1 MDFSTKIEIAK
12 LKGKENWATWK
23 YNVSALLEGAE
34 DALEAVNGTLVKPTP
49 VTGEAGAGD
58 AAVSAYKAALAKY
71 KRTESSARLMLTTNM
86 SEETL
91 KKVMRYTTAHEVWK
105 ELHRLFDGESQNV
118 IYSLC
123 LEFFGLKHSKE
134 DDIPTHMSKI
144 KNLWNEINVEIL
156 KIDPSAKLPEVLLVC
171 KVLDTLDDRY
181 FNFKSSWLMLKQ
193 TEKTIDSLT
202 SHLCDFERNLGS
214 QGSTPEEALVTMPKG
229 RQVKHNKD
237 EQLTCNYCSGKGHR
251 VRKCKKWI
259 RDGRPPKTNQ
269 NTASGS
275 KSNQVLQMT
284 VMDAFSVN
292 CCSIGQDQDRDV
304 WYVDNGAT
312 THIATRRDFFT
323 EFHEFDSGQTVLTAD
338 GTPIHALGQG
348 TVVVES
354 NVNGNKGMITLHE
367 VWLVPS
373 LKKNLFSTLA
383 AQDRVTN
390 SIFIS
395 TARECRL
402 EVAGTTKVVG
412 RRVLKGGLYKLEMKT
427 VTPTKQWAT
436 EVNATEDSG
445 MLQLYHERLA
455 HQDKKH
461 VIRVVKRELGI
472 QLSLDKAKCEGCIF
486 GKSHRKPFGTRERA
500 TAPGELI
507 HADVCGPFTDSV
519 AKNKYFVL
527 FKDDFSSY
535 RMVYFIKQ
543 KSEVKDKLLQML
555 EEAKTAGHVVKT
567 LLTDNGGEF
576 ANEAVLGI
584 LQCRGIK
591 HRMTMPYTPEQNGCS
606 ERENRTLVEAARS
619 IMYARG
625 EMPNVLWA
633 ELINTAAYVLN
644 RTGPTRVDDKS
655 PYELWRGKKPKISH
669 LKIIGSECYVHVPKQ
684 LRKKM
689 GKKAIKGTLIGY
701 EDDDGY
707 RIWSGAKMLKS
718 RDITF
723 NTNNELRF
731 STKIPI
737 LLEGVES
744 NNDNTSVFE
753 QETEP
758 MPELDN
764 NDEHVLE
771 GDRAESQDQV
781 HPNVDIEDID
791 RTESQDQV
799 HFETEDTREI
809 FVDADGEMLEVVEP
823 LQEVEPRYNLRDR
836 SGIRPPK
843 KLEDYVC
850 FVGNES
856 FPETFKEAIQRDD
869 SVEWQ
874 KAMANEMKS
883 LADNKVWKLCE
894 LPPNRKALPCKW
906 VYRIKRNPDGT
917 IDKYKARLVVKGFR
931 QRKGIDYEQTFSPVA
946 RMATIRALLSVSAK
960 ENLYLT
966 QFDVSTAFLNGK
978 LQEEIYMNQPDGYN
992 DGTSRVCLLQRS
1004 LYGLKQ
1010 APRCWN
1016 SCFEEILL
1024 EKGFVQCAAD
1034 SCLFTKKVG
1043 DKKILIT
1050 LYVDDG
1056 LVATTDKDLAEQF
1069 LEDLRSSLKITSK
1082 PASYYLGLEIARR
1095 EDGSI
1100 LIKQESYTKKILERF
1115 GMSQCNPV
1123 STPIEKGSTG
1133 LTSEEERASE
1143 RFPYREAVG
1152 ALAYL
1157 MTGTRPDIAYAVGIV
1172 SRKLENPTKADWL
1185 QVKRIFRYL
1194 KGTTSL
1200 GIEYKPSLTSS
1211 KVIGYSDAD
1220 HGGCADTG
1228 RSTTGVVTYF
1238 CGGAISWLS
1247 KRQQSVSIST
1257 TEAEIVAASE
1267 GAREL
1272 VWLQRIFRQLTDVEE
1287 VPILLVDNEAAIRL
1301 AHNPEFHKRTK
1312 HIRIRHFFVRETVQ
1326 EGLVD
1331 VKKTSSMDQLADIFT
1346 KAVPKPCLQ
1355 RIRDKL
1361 GLRLIDV
1368 GKC

>member
-1 MDFSTKIEIAK
+1 MDWKIEIAK

-34 DALEAVNGTLVKPTP
+34 DALEAVNGTLVEPTP

-58 AAVSAYKAALAKY
+58 VAVSAYKAALAKY

-105 ELHRLFDGESQNV
+105 ELHRLFDGESKN
-118 IYSLC
+118 
-123 LEFFGLKHSKE
+123 E

-144 KNLWNEINVEIL
+144 KNLWNEMNVEIL
-156 KIDPSAKLPEVLLVC
+156 KTDPSAKLPEVLLVC

-181 FNFKSSWLMLKQ
+181 FNFKSSWLMLMQ

-237 EQLTCNYCSGKGHR
+237 EQLTL
-251 VRKCKKWI
+251 RKCKKWI
-259 RDGRPPKTNQ
+259 RDGRPTKTNQ

-304 WYVDNGAT
+304 WFVDNGAT

-323 EFHEFDSGQTVLTAD
+323 EFHEFDSIQARLW
-338 GTPIHALGQG
+338 
-348 TVVVES
+348 
-354 NVNGNKGMITLHE
+354 MITLHE

-486 GKSHRKPFGTRERA
+486 GKSHSKPFGTRERA

-555 EEAKTAGHVVKT
+555 EKAKTTRHVVKT

-644 RTGPTRVDDKS
+644 RTGPTRVDDNS

-707 RIWSGAKMLKS
+707 RIWNGAKMLKS

-723 NTNNELRF
+723 DTNNELRF

-771 GDRAESQDQV
+771 GDRAERQDQV

-799 HFETEDTREI
+799 HFETEDTGEI

-869 SVEWQ
+869 SVECQ

-894 LPPNRKALPCKW
+894 LPLNRKALPCKW

-917 IDKYKARLVVKGFR
+917 IDIYKARLVDKGFR

-966 QFDVSTAFLNGK
+966 QFDVPTAFLNGK

-1024 EKGFVQCAAD
+1024 ENGFVQCAAD

-1133 LTSEEERASE
+1133 LNSEEGWASE

-1200 GIEYKPSLTSS
+1200 GIEYKQSFTSS

-1228 RSTTGVVTYF
+1228 RSTTGVVTCF

-1267 GAREL
+1267 DAREL

-1287 VPILLVDNEAAIRL
+1287 VPILL
-1301 AHNPEFHKRTK
+1301 FHKRTK

-1346 KAVPKPCLQ
+1346 KAVPKPFAVYINVLLPSFQLGFGSQAEFLRSCFPPPLDTSDSKLCVQFFIRCL
-1355 RIRDKL
+1355 L
-1361 GLRLIDV
+1361 GNITNYPYPLHKSSRYVRPHIMFLQAFV
-1368 GKC
+1368 A

>member
-23 YNVSALLEGAE
+23 YN
-34 DALEAVNGTLVKPTP
+34 AVNGTLVKPTP

-105 ELHRLFDGESQNV
+105 D
-118 IYSLC
+118 LC

-181 FNFKSSWLMLKQ
+181 FNFKSSWLMLLLLLFLNGDKLVFHRNGY
-193 TEKTIDSLT
+193 TTIDSLT

-237 EQLTCNYCSGKGHR
+237 EQLTCNYWSGKGDR
-251 VRKCKKWI
+251 VRK
-259 RDGRPPKTNQ
+259 
-269 NTASGS
+269 
-275 KSNQVLQMT
+275 
-284 VMDAFSVN
+284 
-292 CCSIGQDQDRDV
+292 
-304 WYVDNGAT
+304 
-312 THIATRRDFFT
+312 RDFFT

-402 EVAGTTKVVG
+402 EVAGTTKVNG

-619 IMYARG
+619 IMYARD

-669 LKIIGSECYVHVPKQ
+669 LKIIVSEFYVHVPKQ

-701 EDDDGY
+701 EVDDGY
-707 RIWSGAKMLKS
+707 RIWNGAKS
-718 RDITF
+718 RGTSRLIRIMSF
-723 NTNNELRF
+723 VSPPRSLSCKKELRA
-731 STKIPI
+731 TTI
-737 LLEGVES
+737 
-744 NNDNTSVFE
+744 T
-753 QETEP
+753 Q
-758 MPELDN
+758 
-764 NDEHVLE
+764 
-771 GDRAESQDQV
+771 RQ
-781 HPNVDIEDID
+781 
-791 RTESQDQV
+791 
-799 HFETEDTREI
+799 
-809 FVDADGEMLEVVEP
+809 
-823 LQEVEPRYNLRDR
+823 
-836 SGIRPPK
+836 IRH
-843 KLEDYVC
+843 
-850 FVGNES
+850 
-856 FPETFKEAIQRDD
+856 
-869 SVEWQ
+869 
-874 KAMANEMKS
+874 
-883 LADNKVWKLCE
+883 
-894 LPPNRKALPCKW
+894 
-906 VYRIKRNPDGT
+906 
-917 IDKYKARLVVKGFR
+917 R

-946 RMATIRALLSVSAK
+946 RMATVRALLSVSAK
-960 ENLYLT
+960 ENLFLT

-1024 EKGFVQCAAD
+1024 ENGFVQCAAD

-1043 DKKILIT
+1043 DTKILIT

-1056 LVATTDKDLAEQF
+1056 L
-1069 LEDLRSSLKITSK
+1069 ITSK

-1095 EDGSI
+1095 EDGSV

-1123 STPIEKGSTG
+1123 STPIEKGST
-1133 LTSEEERASE
+1133 
-1143 RFPYREAVG
+1143 EAVG

-1172 SRKLENPTKADWL
+1172 SKKLENPTKADWL

-1220 HGGCADTG
+1220 HGGYADTG

-1238 CGGAISWLS
+1238 CGGAISWLC

-1272 VWLQRIFRQLTDVEE
+1272 VWLQRIF
-1287 VPILLVDNEAAIRL
+1287 PAIRL

-1326 EGLVD
+1326 ECLVD
-1331 VKKTSSMDQLADIFT
+1331 VKKTSCMDQLADIFI

-1355 RIRDKL
+1355 RIREKL
-1361 GLRLIDV
+1361 GLRLIDPSLEQSGHGRTIFSRSV
-1368 GKC
+1368 SRLFHPPCIIDVNKARSLEINKQLHRDLASFLQNVFGGIYYIMNSLMYLKT

>member
-1 MDFSTKIEIAK
+1 
-12 LKGKENWATWK
+12 
-23 YNVSALLEGAE
+23 
-34 DALEAVNGTLVKPTP
+34 
-49 VTGEAGAGD
+49 
-58 AAVSAYKAALAKY
+58 
-71 KRTESSARLMLTTNM
+71 
-86 SEETL
+86 
-91 KKVMRYTTAHEVWK
+91 
-105 ELHRLFDGESQNV
+105 
-118 IYSLC
+118 
-123 LEFFGLKHSKE
+123 
-134 DDIPTHMSKI
+134 
-144 KNLWNEINVEIL
+144 
-156 KIDPSAKLPEVLLVC
+156 
-171 KVLDTLDDRY
+171 
-181 FNFKSSWLMLKQ
+181 
-193 TEKTIDSLT
+193 
-202 SHLCDFERNLGS
+202 
-214 QGSTPEEALVTMPKG
+214 
-229 RQVKHNKD
+229 
-237 EQLTCNYCSGKGHR
+237 
-251 VRKCKKWI
+251 
-259 RDGRPPKTNQ
+259 
-269 NTASGS
+269 
-275 KSNQVLQMT
+275 
-284 VMDAFSVN
+284 
-292 CCSIGQDQDRDV
+292 
-304 WYVDNGAT
+304 
-312 THIATRRDFFT
+312 
-323 EFHEFDSGQTVLTAD
+323 
-338 GTPIHALGQG
+338 
-348 TVVVES
+348 
-354 NVNGNKGMITLHE
+354 
-367 VWLVPS
+367 
-373 LKKNLFSTLA
+373 
-383 AQDRVTN
+383 
-390 SIFIS
+390 
-395 TARECRL
+395 
-402 EVAGTTKVVG
+402 
-412 RRVLKGGLYKLEMKT
+412 
-427 VTPTKQWAT
+427 
-436 EVNATEDSG
+436 
-445 MLQLYHERLA
+445 
-455 HQDKKH
+455 
-461 VIRVVKRELGI
+461 
-472 QLSLDKAKCEGCIF
+472 
-486 GKSHRKPFGTRERA
+486 
-500 TAPGELI
+500 
-507 HADVCGPFTDSV
+507 
-519 AKNKYFVL
+519 
-527 FKDDFSSY
+527 
-535 RMVYFIKQ
+535 
-543 KSEVKDKLLQML
+543 
-555 EEAKTAGHVVKT
+555 
-567 LLTDNGGEF
+567 
-576 ANEAVLGI
+576 
-584 LQCRGIK
+584 
-591 HRMTMPYTPEQNGCS
+591 
-606 ERENRTLVEAARS
+606 
-619 IMYARG
+619 
-625 EMPNVLWA
+625 
-633 ELINTAAYVLN
+633 
-644 RTGPTRVDDKS
+644 
-655 PYELWRGKKPKISH
+655 
-669 LKIIGSECYVHVPKQ
+669 
-684 LRKKM
+684 
-689 GKKAIKGTLIGY
+689 
-701 EDDDGY
+701 
-707 RIWSGAKMLKS
+707 MLKS

>member
-412 RRVLKGGLYKLEMKT
+412 RR
-427 VTPTKQWAT
+427 
-436 EVNATEDSG
+436 
-445 MLQLYHERLA
+445 
-455 HQDKKH
+455 
-461 VIRVVKRELGI
+461 
-472 QLSLDKAKCEGCIF
+472 
-486 GKSHRKPFGTRERA
+486 
-500 TAPGELI
+500 
-507 HADVCGPFTDSV
+507 
-519 AKNKYFVL
+519 
-527 FKDDFSSY
+527 
-535 RMVYFIKQ
+535 
-543 KSEVKDKLLQML
+543 
-555 EEAKTAGHVVKT
+555 TAGHVVKT

-771 GDRAESQDQV
+771 GDRAESQDQVHPNVAESQDQV